1 MDEMDASPD
10 TAVPAESEGS
20 GRLRR
25 GGLVGLGAAVVASG
39 VLMITALALAVAPSA
54 YYGPPPTQP
63 PAATASATVS
73 DNGTVTCVGDGFK
86 LGSDATCS
94 IASTPTLLGHMTANA
109 SGHVQGTFALP
120 GDITAG
126 THTVTINGIDPSG
139 NPLSLSFQVQ
149 VSAAAA
155 AAARANAAAG
165 GAGTGTGTDLP
176 RGVTV
181 SPQLTG

>member
-1 MDEMDASPD
+1 MTEAGGDSRSESNVEDDDAQ
-10 TAVPAESEGS
+10 TGA
-20 GRLRR
+20 RLRR
-25 GGLVGLGAAVVASG
+25 SGLVGLAVAVVASG
-39 VLMITALALAVAPSA
+39 ALMVAAFALAISPSA
-54 YYGPPPTQP
+54 YYGGGGGGGGGGSTPPSVS
-63 PAATASATVS
+63 AAVS

-109 SGHVQGTFALP
+109 SGHVQGTFPLP

-126 THTVTINGIDPSG
+126 THTVTINGIDPNG
-139 NPLSLSFQVQ
+139 NPLSISVSVT

-155 AAARANAAAG
+155 AAAAAAAEAG
-165 GAGTGTGTDLP
+165 AAGT
-176 RGVTV
+176 VTA